1 MIDWTSVI
9 IAMLTGGTLAGAAT
23 SIMFWRENKR
33 IKKSEAQTSEAL
45 AKKEGASA
53 IKEDA
58 SAAKE
63 LLDVLRGT
71 KEHMESMNQYNEK
84 ATTALL
90 KSLDEKDAV
99 VEELKKEMQE
109 LKLEIAEHKRKIKG
123 LENTLNEERSARKEL
138 EQYKCIV
145 EGCSMRRPPLKNES
159 A

>member
-9 IAMLTGGTLAGAAT
+9 IAVLTGGTLAGATT

-90 KSLDEKDAV
+90 KSLEEKDTMNADLRQ
-99 VEELKKEMQE
+99 EIKELKFR
-109 LKLEIAEHKRKIKG
+109 IAENERKLKG
-123 LENTLNEERSARKEL
+123 LENQLNEERSARKEL

-145 EGCSMRRPPLKNES
+145 DGCSMRQPPSKNES

>member
-84 ATTALL
+84 ATAALL
-90 KSLDEKDAV
+90 KSLEEKDTMNAD
-99 VEELKKEMQE
+99 LRKEIKE
-109 LKLEIAEHKRKIKG
+109 LKLRIAENERKLKG
-123 LENTLNEERSARKEL
+123 LENQLNEERSARKEL

-145 EGCSMRRPPLKNES
+145 DGCSMRQPPIKKET